1 MAALQADTES
11 NEPRT
16 VEAITKQPGDRCD
29 EHVDDDEGRSCQ
41 TELRIREPEI
51 RFDGREHGEEHLPV
65 DEVEQID
72 DAERA
77 EE

>member
-1 MAALQADTES
+1 
-11 NEPRT
+11 

-29 EHVDDDEGRSCQ
+29 EHVDDDEGRSRQ
-41 TELRIREPEI
+41 TELGIREPEI
-51 RFDGREHGEEHLPV
+51 RLDGREHGEEHLPV